1 MDARSEAGSRL
12 TAMGTQL
19 LEAHIWLREMLEDL
33 QDSVDDYFDGKG
45 LPPRDLR
52 AHCLSFCTALTRHH
66 TGEDR
71 GAFPAIAEEFPELR
85 KVLSDLRTDHNQLDW
100 LLGEPPEPARVPP
113 GEAGPRHGRQ
123 GARGGGRAVGGH
135 ADALHLRGEEADLRP
150 QLDGRARVA
159 REPARFPAD
168 RRRGR
173 VSDFFPVRSH
183 ARNGDGSTAPA

>member
-1 MDARSEAGSRL
+1 MNARSEAGSRL

-19 LEAHIWLREMLEDL
+19 LEVHIWLREMLEDL

-85 KVLSDLRTDHNQLDW
+85 KVLSELRTDHNQLDW
-100 LLGEPPEPARVPP
+100 LLGNLQKLLESLPEKPDPATASKVREEVAALSAIMQTHFIYEEKKLVSVLNSMDVPEWRENRP
-113 GEAGPRHGRQ
+113 DFLLIDDEDGP
-123 GARGGGRAVGGH
+123 
-135 ADALHLRGEEADLRP
+135 
-150 QLDGRARVA
+150 VA
-159 REPARFPAD
+159 PSR
-168 RRRGR
+168 
-173 VSDFFPVRSH
+173 
-183 ARNGDGSTAPA
+183 